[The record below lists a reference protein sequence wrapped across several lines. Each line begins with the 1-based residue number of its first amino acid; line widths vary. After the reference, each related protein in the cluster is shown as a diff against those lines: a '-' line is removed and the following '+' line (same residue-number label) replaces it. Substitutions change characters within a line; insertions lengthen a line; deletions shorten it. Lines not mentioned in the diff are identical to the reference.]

1 MSYHWRDGNRLQLLE
16 NGEEFFPRVFEV
28 IAQAKKEVLL
38 ETFILFQDKVG
49 AELQKALIAA
59 AQNGASVDVTVD
71 GYGSADLHGD
81 FVAQMTQV
89 GVRIHMFDPG
99 KRLLGRRLNV
109 FRRMHRKI
117 VVVDGETAFI
127 GGINFSADH
136 LGDFGPA
143 AKQDY
148 ALQVEG
154 PVVRDIHHFAL
165 SQIAP
170 DKTPRRWWRRRL
182 RQQAPGYGG
191 VSRGEARALFVLR
204 DNDQHRNDIE
214 EHYLQAIRDAR
225 SRLLIANAYF
235 FPWLPCVARNTQR
248 RAAGCAG
255 AADPPGRAGHAHRQ
269 VRRAHALQLPDAR
282 RRWRYTSTVAA
293 RCTARSHWPITS
305 GRRWARATS
314 IR

>member
-49 AELQKALIAA
+49 NELQKALIAA
-59 AQNGASVDVTVD
+59 AENGASVDVTVD
-71 GYGSADLHGD
+71 GYGSADLHGE
-81 FVAQMTQV
+81 FVTAMTRV

-117 VVVDGETAFI
+117 VVVDGEVAFI

-148 ALQVEG
+148 APGGRPGGARHPSLRPE
-154 PVVRDIHHFAL
+154 
-165 SQIAP
+165 P
-170 DKTPRRWWRRRL
+170 DRPEQAAAASLVATPL
-182 RQQAPGYGG
+182 RQQTPGYGG
-191 VSRGEARALFVLR
+191 ISRGEARALFVVR

-235 FPWLPCVARNTQR
+235 FPGYRVLRKSATQR
-248 RAAGCAG
+248 DVAYGCG
-255 AADPPGRAGHAHRQ
+255 
-269 VRRAHALQLPDAR
+269 
-282 RRWRYTSTVAA
+282 
-293 RCTARSHWPITS
+293 
-305 GRRWARATS
+305 
-314 IR
+314 